1 MSHCNVAMLLNPLQH
16 ELYLQQN
23 WIGRTGTKV
32 TLLRAMSINKNF
44 LIMVYKSNRNTI
56 NHQKINN
63 NIIHPTIQYRSNRFV
78 LLFVSS
84 VTNHDQSISI
94 KVHLFQKRNSPAQCF
109 YYRNYIPIYFGFLCK
124 NSELRRNSQVC
135 NKGPQV
141 VSRFEMCLREPFKNV
156 LAEFVR

>member
-1 MSHCNVAMLLNPLQH
+1 MLLNPLQH

-23 WIGRTGTKV
+23 WIGRAGTKV
-32 TLLRAMSINKNF
+32 TFLRAMSINKNC
-44 LIMVYKSNRNTI
+44 LIVSNRNTT
-56 NHQKINN
+56 NHQKINH
-63 NIIHPTIQYRSNRFV
+63 IIHPTIQYRSNRFV

-141 VSRFEMCLREPFKNV
+141 ISRFHICLTGLLVKKDEN
-156 LAEFVR
+156 